1 MCKTFNYFEHFVI
14 LVSAVAGCISICYF
28 LSLFGT
34 PMRVKSSGIKLKVC
48 AITAAIK
55 KYEPIIKKKWRNMTR

>member
-1 MCKTFNYFEHFVI
+1 MCKTFKYFENFVI
-14 LVSAVAGCISICYF
+14 LVSPVAGCISICYF

-55 KYEPIIKKKWRNMTR
+55 KYEPIIKKK